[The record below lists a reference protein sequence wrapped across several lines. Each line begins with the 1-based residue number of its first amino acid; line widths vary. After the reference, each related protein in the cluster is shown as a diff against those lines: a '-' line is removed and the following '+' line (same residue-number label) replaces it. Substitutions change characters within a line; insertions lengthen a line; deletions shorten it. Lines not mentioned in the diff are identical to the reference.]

1 MLSDEGIVGL
11 IKDGVIEGAVEE
23 NVGPV
28 SYDLVTRSFYD
39 RTGSHQSFD
48 LAPGDSVFVACE
60 EVINLPSDLS
70 ARVLLRNSR
79 IRQGLSLD
87 APVYFPGH
95 RTRVF
100 FRVTNVSAR
109 SINLNRSKGIA
120 QIVFDRVDGTV
131 MHPYSGAFSDE
142 FDFSGLA
149 SYEDVYK
156 SEMRELDRK
165 ADEIKGMEKRIY
177 ERAIT
182 LFAIFAAIFTLVNV
196 NAGIAGADSS
206 SISVLAIDL
215 SIVGGFSALV
225 GLTGFVLGVESTAA
239 KAAPLIL
246 SVVAFAAAYFV

>member
-39 RTGSHQSFD
+39 RTGLHQSFD

-142 FDFSGLA
+142 FDFPVWRVTKMCIRARCANS
-149 SYEDVYK
+149 
-156 SEMRELDRK
+156 
-165 ADEIKGMEKRIY
+165 IEKRTRS
-177 ERAIT
+177 RAWRSASMSAR
-182 LFAIFAAIFTLVNV
+182 LLCLRSLQP
-196 NAGIAGADSS
+196 SS
-206 SISVLAIDL
+206 RW
-215 SIVGGFSALV
+215 
-225 GLTGFVLGVESTAA
+225 
-239 KAAPLIL
+239 
-246 SVVAFAAAYFV
+246 